1 MEQEKKIYIVAV
13 QGSTCYAYHQLRDD
27 AKFIEN
33 VFQVAAQN
41 LYRRGI
47 EYRCNAALLELH
59 VPVNMP
65 EKVWLSDL
73 NRMIRWG
80 VVVVDKG
87 YNGEDIYELLYH
99 NIDENLSLCLSS
111 DKIENFMIG
120 STNNDRR
127 TSHNSKPHG
136 HTRSKQQEMDRK
148 EGE

>member
-1 MEQEKKIYIVAV
+1 MDTEKKIYIVAV
-13 QGSTCYAYHQLRDD
+13 HNSTAYAYQQLRDD

-47 EYRCNAALLELH
+47 EYCCNAALLELH

-73 NRMIRWG
+73 NRMTRWG
-80 VVVVDKG
+80 VVVVDKC

-99 NIDENLSLCLSS
+99 NIDENLSLCLSNCET
-111 DKIENFMIG
+111 ENFMIPYPEVEFTPLEI
-120 STNNDRR
+120 SMLTCLSLQIRHFPN
-127 TSHNSKPHG
+127 
-136 HTRSKQQEMDRK
+136 QMML
-148 EGE
+148 

>member
-47 EYRCNAALLELH
+47 EYRRETALLELH
-59 VPVNMP
+59 VPTSMGD
-65 EKVWLSDL
+65 EIWLADAKWLSG
-73 NRMIRWG
+73 RHGIETE
-80 VVVVDKG
+80 KC

-111 DKIENFMIG
+111 DKIENFMIPYPEVEFTPLEI
-120 STNNDRR
+120 SMLTCLSIQIRDFNA
-127 TSHNSKPHG
+127 
-136 HTRSKQQEMDRK
+136 E
-148 EGE
+148 EVL

>member
-1 MEQEKKIYIVAV
+1 MDTEKKIYIVAV
-13 QGSTCYAYHQLRDD
+13 HNSTAYAYQQLRDD

-47 EYRCNAALLELH
+47 EYCCNAALLELH

-65 EKVWLSDL
+65 EKVWLFDL
-73 NRMIRWG
+73 NRMTRWG

-99 NIDENLSLCLSS
+99 NIDENLSLCLSNCET
-111 DKIENFMIG
+111 ENFMIPYPEVEFTPLEI
-120 STNNDRR
+120 SMLTCLSLQIRHFPN
-127 TSHNSKPHG
+127 
-136 HTRSKQQEMDRK
+136 QMML
-148 EGE
+148 

>member
-1 MEQEKKIYIVAV
+1 MEQEKKIYIAAV
-13 QGSTCYAYHQLRDD
+13 HGSTVYAYHQLRDD

-47 EYRCNAALLELH
+47 EYRRETALLELH

-80 VVVVDKG
+80 VVVMDKC

-111 DKIENFMIG
+111 DKIENFMIPYPEVEFTPLEI
-120 STNNDRR
+120 SMLTCLSIQIRDFN
-127 TSHNSKPHG
+127 T
-136 HTRSKQQEMDRK
+136 E
-148 EGE
+148 EAL